1 MCTCIKPYQHST
13 RLPGYCAY
21 IDAEHAL
28 DPAFAEAIGVRTEN
42 MLLSQPDCGEHA
54 LGLVEIL
61 VRSGS
66 VDVVV
71 VDSVGGSTGTKK

>member
-1 MCTCIKPYQHST
+1 M
-13 RLPGYCAY
+13 
-21 IDAEHAL
+21 
-28 DPAFAEAIGVRTEN
+28 RTEN

-71 VDSVGGSTGTKK
+71 VDSVDTYSFLSFPFLSCCVLLGSGCRYIMSQFWRCNL

>member
-1 MCTCIKPYQHST
+1 M
-13 RLPGYCAY
+13 
-21 IDAEHAL
+21 
-28 DPAFAEAIGVRTEN
+28 RTEN

-71 VDSVGGSTGTKK
+71 VDSVGTYSFLVFLFFLVVCFWVRVAVTLCPSSEDATCRYL